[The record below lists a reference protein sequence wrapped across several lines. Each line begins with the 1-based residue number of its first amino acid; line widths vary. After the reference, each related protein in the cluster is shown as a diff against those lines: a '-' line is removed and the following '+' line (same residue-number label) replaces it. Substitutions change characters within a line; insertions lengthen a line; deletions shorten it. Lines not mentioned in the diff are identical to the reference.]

1 MDPQTPINQVPDEQ
15 LATFGWNL
23 RETQDGHRRQ
33 AEVCEQQ
40 LQAIRQE
47 FVRRAQLR
55 NEQLQ
60 KEVNQKDSERE
71 ALLAEIRKTFD
82 EAIGIT
88 KKDAPKEE
96 APKS

>member
-1 MDPQTPINQVPDEQ
+1 MNPQTPIEQVPDEQ

-23 RETQDGHRRQ
+23 VQTHKGHKQQMEQCERNIQ
-33 AEVCEQQ
+33 AVE
-40 LQAIRQE
+40 QE
-47 FVRRAQLR
+47 FLRRSQLR
-55 NEQLQ
+55 NEQQQ
-60 KEVNQKDSERE
+60 KEVDQKQTEKD

-82 EAIGIT
+82 EAIGVT